1 MLYSNDTATDF
12 SYDTAQDGA
21 GLPARVAIYSDRA
34 HVRCEIEEDLSGA
47 GFKTVEGGALA
58 LLLDGPISLLGDV
71 VMVDCPQVDA
81 GTLAAL
87 ARLDMRV
94 ASAGAHMIVTTSLGA
109 LESVFGALDQS
120 EPQILVEASRAERL
134 VAVGRTLSQIGNA
147 RVREMTE
154 EDRLSLLY
162 LSRQVDAIAHELD
175 KLSGPHG
182 QGALTAL
189 ADGQSPNKGPNIGP
203 NTDRDLMRNS
213 RQPEM
218 VETAALPDPRTV
230 RQIIARRQARAKFF
244 DSELFADP
252 AWDMLLDL
260 TAAQG
265 ERTSVSVTS
274 LCIAAMVPA
283 TTALRWVKQ
292 LVDCGV
298 FQRKSDP
305 SDKRRA
311 FIALSDQSQEAM
323 ARYFQLVQARELEVA
338 SVGCD
343 QPIPRLEP
351 QY

>member
-1 MLYSNDTATDF
+1 MLDTHNTATDF
-12 SYDTAQDGA
+12 SYDSVSDPS

-34 HVRCEIEEDLSGA
+34 SVREEIEDDLSGA
-47 GFKTVEGGALA
+47 GFRCIEGGALTV
-58 LLLDGPISLLGDV
+58 LLDGPISLLGGV

-94 ASAGAHMIVTTSLGA
+94 GAAGAHLIVTTSLDA
-109 LESVFGALDQS
+109 LESVFAALDQS
-120 EPQILVEASRAERL
+120 EPQILVEPSRAERL

-182 QGALTAL
+182 QSAAAKVGLGNDKAGDVGAETL
-189 ADGQSPNKGPNIGP
+189 
-203 NTDRDLMRNS
+203 RNS
-213 RQPEM
+213 NLPALDGLYE
-218 VETAALPDPRTV
+218 LPDPRVV
-230 RQIIARRQARAKFF
+230 RQIIARRQARFKFF
-244 DSELFADP
+244 EGELFADP

-260 TAAQG
+260 TAAEG
-265 ERTSVSVTS
+265 EQTSVSVTS

-283 TTALRWVKQ
+283 TTALRWIKQ

-298 FQRKSDP
+298 FQRKADP

-311 FIALSDQSQEAM
+311 FIGLSDQTRAAM
-323 ARYFQLVQARELEVA
+323 VRYFREVQGQELEVV
-338 SVGCD
+338 SVG
-343 QPIPRLEP
+343 
-351 QY
+351 